1 MNPVIKGFGI
11 GVVAGLAAAAAWS
24 VVGPTLAV
32 AGRPLAKALVKHTL
46 LGADRLK
53 VSIARASE
61 SAEDFVAEVRSE
73 VQRELSQ
80 SQMPTPEHAQSG
92 ADAAQAPDLQS
103 RDKVYS

>member
-1 MNPVIKGFGI
+1 MNSVIKGFGV
-11 GVVAGLAAAAAWS
+11 GVVLGLAAVAAWS

-46 LGADRLK
+46 LGIDRLK

-73 VQRELSQ
+73 VERELSQ
-80 SQMPTPEHAQSG
+80 RPMPGPEHAQSV
-92 ADAAQAPDLQS
+92 ADAVQAPDLQT